1 MHQTS
6 TCTFV
11 TNQNLKILSKH
22 ERMMKRFTY
31 ANSHFDSPFIRNAF
45 TIFIKVVSGVTG
57 NECLFRTTKIS
68 VNAAVNLVY

>member
-1 MHQTS
+1 
-6 TCTFV
+6 
-11 TNQNLKILSKH
+11 
-22 ERMMKRFTY
+22 MMKRFTY

-45 TIFIKVVSGVTG
+45 TIFILVSGVSG

>member
-1 MHQTS
+1 MVHQTS

-57 NECLFRTTKIS
+57 NEFRATKIS
-68 VNAAVNLVY
+68 VNAAVNI